1 MCCPKGQWEIKWIGD
16 IMTIVVSTTPGGYL
30 SPGDGDGKRNG
41 DLFEQVFCYTSM
53 TLFSSHFSVT
63 NTNWL
68 QLLWTRF
75 LTSCIPWLECTC
87 LGFLNLWHLHF
98 LKRKDY
104 QLFNELWTIFAQ
116 VGSVGKS
123 SRQWS
128 GWIFGNLLECFSLLY
143 KFVICYIHS
152 LVCNGIHF
160 IPSQTNVRLDFCDR
174 ENSIHRSGST

>member
-1 MCCPKGQWEIKWIGD
+1 MVMVKGMVIYLNRYFVIPPWHYLVVTFLWQIPIGY
-16 IMTIVVSTTPGGYL
+16 SCY
-30 SPGDGDGKRNG
+30 
-41 DLFEQVFCYTSM
+41 EQGSF
-53 TLFSSHFSVT
+53 
-63 NTNWL
+63 
-68 QLLWTRF
+68 
-75 LTSCIPWLECTC
+75 PWLECTC